1 VGALANSQ
9 SVSVTIVV
17 TPDAAGTITNTVTV
31 VGNEADPVSSND
43 SASVST
49 IVNAAG
55 IITDLSVDK
64 TANVATAM
72 GGDTITYTLTVLN
85 NGAAVNGA
93 AVTDLFP
100 AEVTAVSWTCTASAG
115 SSCSTGAGSG
125 DITTLSVNLLDGGT
139 ATIVAMGTIASGAS
153 GDVTNTA
160 SVAAPTGVTDS
171 DPSNNSDDAVVTVT
185 ASYRLYLPIIQ
196 K

>member
-1 VGALANSQ
+1 
-9 SVSVTIVV
+9 
-17 TPDAAGTITNTVTV
+17 
-31 VGNEADPVSSND
+31 
-43 SASVST
+43 VST

-100 AEVTAVSWTCTASAG
+100 AEVTAVSWTCTASAS

-125 DITTLSVNLLDGGT
+125 NITALSVNLLDGGT